1 MAVPVKELLKKG
13 RNESAEVT
21 IVKFLKAKRSLAFS
35 TKEIALETN
44 CNLNTI
50 RSVLRKLMK
59 RGKVKRAKYTPKG
72 EKRPRWFYYWGGR

>member
-13 RNESAEVT
+13 RRETAEAT
-21 IVKFLKAKRSLAFS
+21 IVKFLRAKKKLAFS
-35 TKEIALETN
+35 TKEIALATN

-59 RGKVKRAKYTPKG
+59 GGKVKRAKYTPKG
-72 EKRPRWFYYWGGR
+72 EKRPRWFYYWGGQ